1 MRAFTVGAA
10 ILLISA
16 IVPFPASSSDAGA
29 WESKRNQGLAAMKAG
44 DYKQAE
50 KLLSQA
56 VQQATGFGATDERL
70 STTLDDLGSLYT
82 KERKFDDARQI
93 YLRVLKLKEELYGK
107 SSIALIAPL
116 NKVVRVTCA
125 NGKCSDTTPEL
136 KRLLQIRRSAGG
148 YYLRDIW
155 VNLLL
160 LGEAYEQQRKYSEAV
175 DYVNQAIA
183 AAAKETGKGSRQ
195 TIALSLDLIRLN
207 QEMSNY
213 GEAERICK
221 ESLEGEEKICQPNE
235 SLVSET
241 LSRYKATLCALGRPN
256 EAAKLSFKPRQ
267 AH

>member
-1 MRAFTVGAA
+1 MRSVVGACA
-10 ILLISA
+10 ILFISA
-16 IVPFPASSSDAGA
+16 IVPFAASSLDAGA
-29 WESKRNQGLAAMKAG
+29 WESKRNQGLAAMKEG
-44 DYKQAE
+44 DYKHAE
-50 KLLSQA
+50 KLLSEA
-56 VQQATGFGATDERL
+56 VQQATGFGAKDERL
-70 STTLDDLGSLYT
+70 PMTLDDLGSLYT

-93 YLRVLKLKEELYGK
+93 YLRVLKLKEDKYGK
-107 SSIALIAPL
+107 NSTALIAPL

-155 VNLLL
+155 VSLLL
-160 LGEAYEQQRKYSEAV
+160 LGEAYEQQRKYSESV

-183 AAAKETGKGSRQ
+183 ASAKETGTGSRQ
-195 TIALSLDLIRLN
+195 TIALSLNLIRLN

-221 ESLEGEEKICQPNE
+221 EALEGEEKICQPND

-241 LSRYKATLCALGRPN
+241 LSRYKLILCATGRSS
-256 EAAKLSFKPRQ
+256 EAINLSFKPHQ